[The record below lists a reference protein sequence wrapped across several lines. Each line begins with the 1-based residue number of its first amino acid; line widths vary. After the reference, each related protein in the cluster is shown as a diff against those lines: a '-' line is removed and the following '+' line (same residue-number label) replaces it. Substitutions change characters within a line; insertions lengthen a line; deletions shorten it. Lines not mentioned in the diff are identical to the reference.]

1 MRILVTGG
9 AGYIGSHLVD
19 RLLAEE
25 HQVVVVDNL
34 SLGKIANIEHNL
46 ESPHFRFLKGDVLAD
61 RLMEEL
67 IEGCELVCHLAAV
80 VGVKHVLTD
89 PLQAIM
95 TNVWGTERVLQSACN
110 HGCKVV
116 LASSSEVYGK
126 SIKSPLAE
134 GDDRVLS
141 STYVSRWA
149 YSTTKALDEHLAL
162 AYHRQRG
169 LPVVILRYFNSYGPR
184 LDPRGYGSVIAKF
197 INQALVGQP
206 ITVHGDGQ
214 QTRCFTYID
223 DTVDGTVLAA
233 TVEAADGEIL
243 NIGRAEETKIFQ
255 LAEMIKGMIGS
266 SSDIILVPYEK
277 EYGEDFEDSRRRV
290 PAVERAERVLGFKA
304 KVPLAK
310 GLEQTT
316 MWFRRRR

>member
-1 MRILVTGG
+1 
-9 AGYIGSHLVD
+9 
-19 RLLAEE
+19 
-25 HQVVVVDNL
+25 
-34 SLGKIANIEHNL
+34 
-46 ESPHFRFLKGDVLAD
+46 
-61 RLMEEL
+61 
-67 IEGCELVCHLAAV
+67 
-80 VGVKHVLTD
+80 
-89 PLQAIM
+89 
-95 TNVWGTERVLQSACN
+95 
-110 HGCKVV
+110 
-116 LASSSEVYGK
+116 
-126 SIKSPLAE
+126 
-134 GDDRVLS
+134 
-141 STYVSRWA
+141 
-149 YSTTKALDEHLAL
+149 
-162 AYHRQRG
+162 
-169 LPVVILRYFNSYGPR
+169 
-184 LDPRGYGSVIAKF
+184 VIAKF

-223 DTVDGTVLAA
+223 DTVEGTVLAA